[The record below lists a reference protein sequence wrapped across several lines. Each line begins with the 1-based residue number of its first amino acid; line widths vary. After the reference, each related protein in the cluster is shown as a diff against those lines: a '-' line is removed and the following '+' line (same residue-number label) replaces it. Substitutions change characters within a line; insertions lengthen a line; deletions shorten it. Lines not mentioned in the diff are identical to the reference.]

1 MLPNSPF
8 FNYLAAL
15 PSFVQSHK
23 RLPRP
28 MRSARANINDFV
40 FGRMIRDKWN
50 LLQQACVDKE
60 YAKLFVSGAS
70 KDVRVAQTL
79 AIFDIAQHTTV
90 DDLAYWLAPFHG
102 MRVVAKATH
111 SSNCILF
118 LNRPLDM
125 AQLEAF
131 LYRAKKNFFHRMRE
145 TQYGKL
151 ERKIILEEYLGDE
164 RGVNDYKFFCSY
176 GEVFYCQVDIDRFVN
191 HRSGLFSVPDFMP
204 VKRKSA
210 AAPLTD
216 LPKPLR
222 FDQMVQ
228 IAADLS
234 QFFDFVR
241 VDLYDSAE
249 GIYFGEYTFTPAA
262 GCVRSFD
269 GKIGV
274 DLLNRI
280 RTTSSPVRCNSHLP
294 AGPGRGRGLVQPA
307 FRPALLAAPHPEPML
322 GTGPAVVEQVVSLPV
337 EGPAL

>member
-1 MLPNSPF
+1 M
-8 FNYLAAL
+8 
-15 PSFVQSHK
+15 
-23 RLPRP
+23 PRGI
-28 MRSARANINDFV
+28 RSSRANVNDFV
-40 FGRMIRDKWN
+40 FGRMIRDRWN

-70 KDVRVAQTL
+70 KEVRVAQTL
-79 AIFDIAQHTTV
+79 AIFDIEPDTTV
-90 DDLAYWLAPFHG
+90 EDLALWLAPFHG

-118 LNRPLDM
+118 LHRPLEM

-145 TQYGKL
+145 TQYEKL

-176 GEVFYCQVDIDRFVN
+176 GQVFYCQVDIDRFIN
-191 HRSGLFSVPDFMP
+191 HRSGLFSLPEFQP
-204 VKRKSA
+204 VAGKSA
-210 AAPLTD
+210 SGPLAD
-216 LPKPLR
+216 LPKPER
-222 FDQMVQ
+222 FDQMMR

-241 VDLYDSAE
+241 VDLYDGAD

-280 RTTSSPVRCNSHLP
+280 LSTRSPVRLSSRLP
-294 AGPGRGRGLVQPA
+294 DMQGPAPIGRRRRRHRSQPA
-307 FRPALLAAPHPEPML
+307 FRPAFLTATDQKPLLDAGQA
-322 GTGPAVVEQVVSLPV
+322 VEQSITLIAD
-337 EGPAL
+337 GPIL